1 MSGLE
6 RKLIYLSQTY
16 FLVGINQILL
26 VIGISISN
34 YTSRNFKLNLNLI
47 WWVCFSFFFLTDVT
61 SKFLKISSFTLP
73 FNHFLWLVI
82 SRIRIRRRITIRI
95 RRITI
100 RIRRRITI
108 RIRIRLYSY
117 IIWSKII
124 FSLFAF
130 TWHIS
135 AITVSL

>member
-1 MSGLE
+1 MSGQK
-6 RKLIYLSQTY
+6 RKLIYPSQTY

-26 VIGISISN
+26 VIGISTSN

-47 WWVCFSFFFLTDVT
+47 WWVCFSFLFSTDVT

-82 SRIRIRRRITIRI
+82 SRIRITIRV
-95 RRITI
+95 
-100 RIRRRITI
+100 RRRITI

-124 FSLFAF
+124 FCLFAF

-135 AITVSL
+135 AITLSL